1 MNLAIPPS
9 VLVQSLIALVAGA
22 ALGLASLAAMHR
34 AWRYHDHRS
43 ERDFLGGFLGLAV
56 GAGWVALSPAIA
68 AGWMFTDEPAQGAVQ
83 QLVVFVNAAV
93 RIVVLVVGGH
103 LLLEEWRHR
112 VK

>member
-9 VLVQSLIALVAGA
+9 VLLQALIALAAGVV
-22 ALGLASLAAMHR
+22 LSLASLAAMHR
-34 AWRYHDHRS
+34 AWHYHDHRS

-56 GAGWVALSPAIA
+56 GAGWLALSLAIG
-68 AGWMFTDEPAQGAVQ
+68 AGWTFPDEPAQDAVQ

-103 LLLEEWRHR
+103 LLVEEWRRR
-112 VK
+112 V